1 MKPAKAMT
9 IRLSA
14 EQADALETVANVE
27 QLAVSDVIRAA
38 ISEHI
43 ATRRRDPQFQQGL
56 KARIDR
62 ARQLLDRQA
71 GED

>member
-1 MKPAKAMT
+1 MKAPKAMT

-43 ATRRRDPQFQQGL
+43 ASRRRDPQFQEGL
-56 KARIDR
+56 QARIDR
-62 ARQLLDRQA
+62 ARLLLDRQA
-71 GED
+71 DED

>member
-14 EQADALETVANVE
+14 DQAEALETVASVE
-27 QLAVSDVIRAA
+27 QLAVSEVIRAA

-43 ATRRRDPQFQQGL
+43 ENRKQDPGFQEGL
-56 KARIDR
+56 KDQIERKR
-62 ARQLLDRQA
+62 RLLNR
-71 GED
+71 